1 MNLEVDMKFGLAFP
15 YNEVSSAAAWANAAE
30 QAGWDGVFMGDAIW
44 CQDPMLTLAAAAT
57 ATARLQLG
65 TMITPAP
72 IRRPWKIASEAI
84 ALDHLSDGRF
94 ILGVGTGA
102 AWMGWYAFP
111 DEKADPKTRAGML
124 DETLDILRLLFQGK
138 PFDYAGEH
146 YHLELTK
153 LNEVFYPPK
162 PVRKPSIPLWTP
174 AIWPR
179 KSSMQ
184 RALKCDGVIPE
195 KRDAEGN
202 PADLTPED
210 IAGIKAFA
218 DQNREP
224 STPFDIVI
232 THKFDTLEGSFAQW
246 QEAGATWL
254 VEELYDASK
263 EEVLAKIWQGPPV
276 VA

>member
-1 MNLEVDMKFGLAFP
+1 MNFGLAFP
-15 YNEVSSAAAWANAAE
+15 YNEVRSAAVWAKAAE
-30 QAGWDGVFMGDAIW
+30 DAGWDGIFMGDAIW

-57 ATARLQLG
+57 ATTRIQLG
-65 TMITPAP
+65 TLIIPAP
-72 IRRPWKIASEAI
+72 IRRPWKIASEAA

-94 ILGVGTGA
+94 ILGLGTGA
-102 AWMGWYAFP
+102 VWMGWYGFP
-111 DEKADPKTRAGML
+111 DEVTELKTRVRML
-124 DETLDILRLLFQGK
+124 DESVEILQLLFQGK
-138 PFDYAGEH
+138 PFDYTGEH

-153 LNEVFYPPK
+153 LNEVFYPPR

-179 KSSMQ
+179 KNSLL

-210 IAGIKAFA
+210 IAGIKAFV
-218 DQNREP
+218 DENRDLT
-224 STPFDIVI
+224 TPFDIVVI
-232 THKFDTLEGSFAQW
+232 HKFDDLGGSLAQW

-254 VEELYDASK
+254 VEELYDTPK
-263 EEVLAKIWQGPPV
+263 EDVLAKIQQGPPV
-276 VA
+276 LA